1 MQHPLS
7 PLFSSFFVQ
16 EPLFT
21 LYFQPLQFPQPPFT
35 LFNSTAA
42 ARIHLSPVVPEV
54 DRDAVA
60 QREEWGSKQD
70 RRMQGAQET
79 GSGDRD
85 ATSFARRVNP
95 GHPFVPAARLCPAIM
110 AGSIE
115 PP

>member
-60 QREEWGSKQD
+60 E
-70 RRMQGAQET
+70 
-79 GSGDRD
+79 
-85 ATSFARRVNP
+85 RRV
-95 GHPFVPAARLCPAIM
+95 GEQAGQEDAR
-110 AGSIE
+110 
-115 PP
+115 